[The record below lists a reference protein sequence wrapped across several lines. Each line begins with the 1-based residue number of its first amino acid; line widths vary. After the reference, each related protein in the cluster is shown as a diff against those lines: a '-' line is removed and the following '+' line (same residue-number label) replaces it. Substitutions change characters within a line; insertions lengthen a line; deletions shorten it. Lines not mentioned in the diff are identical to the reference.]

1 MSGRSSHRRSRQR
14 SAPKPPGL
22 RWWAYA
28 ALVVVALGVI
38 ALVVAALLEY

>member
-22 RWWAYA
+22 PWWVYA
-28 ALVVVALGVI
+28 AVIVVALGVI
-38 ALVVAALLEY
+38 ALVAAALLEY